1 MGKRVKIACVCGS
14 GTVSSA
20 MAAQKLTDI
29 LGSHGYDVEAVEC
42 SPISAETTVASGDIA
57 LMACVS
63 PVYEDFG
70 VPKVNAVGLLTGM
83 GEDQVIEECL
93 AVLSGEK

>member
-1 MGKRVKIACVCGS
+1 MGKHVKICCVCGS

-20 MAAQKLTDI
+20 MAATKLKDV
-29 LGSHGYDVEAVEC
+29 LGEKGYDVETVEC
-42 SPISAETTVASGDIA
+42 SPISAESTLAMGGFT

-70 VPKVNAVGLLTGM
+70 IPKVNAVGLLTGM
-83 GEDQVIEECL
+83 GEDQIIEECIKIIE
-93 AVLSGEK
+93 G